1 MRCDE
6 RDGEGE
12 WWGWCGP
19 CRLLLGRL
27 ERVASQS
34 VGARA
39 FGERKAERGERGM

>member
-12 WWGWCGP
+12 CWGGCGP
-19 CRLLLGRL
+19 CRRLLGRL
-27 ERVASQS
+27 EGVACQS
-34 VGARA
+34 VGAWA